1 MKFLYHEMPF
11 EARKAEMLKMII
23 KYPDRVPVY
32 LQSTTPS
39 IIISKNKLLV
49 DKSHTVGQL
58 IYAIRSK
65 LNITSDKAIFLL
77 DEDGH
82 MPMTS
87 QLISDLYRNKK
98 NLDGCMYISVSVES
112 TFG

>member
-1 MKFLYHEMPF
+1 MKFTYHEIPF
-11 EARKAEMLKMII
+11 ETRKEEILKIII

-32 LQSTTPS
+32 LQSTSKDIT
-39 IIISKNKLLV
+39 ILKNKLLV

-58 IYAIRSK
+58 MYSIRSK
-65 LNITSDKAIFLL
+65 LCITSDKAIFLS
-77 DEDGH
+77 DESGH

-87 QLISDLYRNKK
+87 QLVSELYRAKK
-98 NLDGCMYISVSVES
+98 NLDGCMYLWVSVES

>member
-1 MKFLYHEMPF
+1 MKFLHHEMPL
-11 EARKAEMLKMII
+11 EARKAEMLKII
-23 KYPDRVPVY
+23 MKYPDRVPVY
-32 LQSTTPS
+32 LQSTSPDIT
-39 IIISKNKLLV
+39 ILKNKLLV

-58 IYAIRSK
+58 MYSIRSK
-65 LNITSDKAIFLL
+65 LCISSDKAIFLL

-98 NLDGCMYISVSVES
+98 NIDGCMYLSVSVES